1 MIILT
6 ENDIDIIDIN
16 EFYRHVRFSS
26 LEGYEVEWRDEE
38 AHELKDQIL
47 KNMKTVQELNKLIE
61 ELKPH
66 HKNSLKPKHECSSC
80 IIIKVL
86 ERLRDG
92 KNDEIKINNI

>member
-1 MIILT
+1 MITLT

-47 KNMKTVQELNKLIE
+47 KSMKTFQELTELLKK
-61 ELKPH
+61 LKPH
-66 HKNSLKPKHECSSC
+66 HKNSLKPIHECSSC

-92 KNDEIKINNI
+92 KKDEVKINNI